1 MQWTI
6 IPTAIGRKN
15 KKRRRLPM
23 PDNIPAIPM
32 VSILRRY
39 AYENKLPWDG
49 RWETIVRVFN
59 HYSLTAKYL
68 N

>member
-1 MQWTI
+1 MLEMLSQHCQLVLVTH
-6 IPTAIGRKN
+6 
-15 KKRRRLPM
+15 
-23 PDNIPAIPM
+23 NIPAIPM

-49 RWETIVRVFN
+49 RWETIMRVFN

>member
-1 MQWTI
+1 
-6 IPTAIGRKN
+6 
-15 KKRRRLPM
+15 M